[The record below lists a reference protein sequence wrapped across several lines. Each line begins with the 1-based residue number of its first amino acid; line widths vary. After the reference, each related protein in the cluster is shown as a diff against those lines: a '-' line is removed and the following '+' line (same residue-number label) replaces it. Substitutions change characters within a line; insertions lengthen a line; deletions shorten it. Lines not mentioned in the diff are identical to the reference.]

1 MSNQSILP
9 GEDQSLICKNCIV
22 ANSKII
28 SVNIVNV
35 LTCFN
40 FSTERNNISIVTLN

>member
-22 ANSKII
+22 TNSKI
-28 SVNIVNV
+28 
-35 LTCFN
+35 
-40 FSTERNNISIVTLN
+40 